1 MKILFICI
9 GELNIRNWSG
19 TTYNIYERLKA
30 KEDIKLEVLEL
41 TYKNQ
46 FKKFLFKIYNFIMK
60 LLGKK
65 IVEYNRSKSLLK
77 KYSKLIQLEI
87 EKSKEDF
94 DAIFSIG
101 SLPVTFLQ
109 TNIPIYIYTDGTVKL
124 MQNYYED
131 FSNFSERTLE
141 KLNNYEK
148 TALSKS
154 KIIFVASNW
163 VKKSIE
169 DDYNINKEKI
179 KEVKIG
185 ANFESKLS
193 DKEIISIVE
202 ERAKQ
207 NKINILFVGVNWDRK
222 GGNKLVEIA
231 NMLNSKKKV
240 KVNFVGIKARE
251 LKKAKFEYE
260 FLGFLNKNDKE
271 DREKLYKLYKEA
283 TFFVLPT
290 KAECVGSVFC
300 EAASFGLPVITTNT
314 GGIPS
319 LVENNVTGKLFEVY
333 EDSNKIADYII
344 EVFNNKEMYKDISKN
359 ALERYNKALNW
370 ESIVNSIYKEI
381 NEGERDKNGTKQKN

>member
-19 TTYNIYERLKA
+19 TTYNIYERLKSR
-30 KEDIKLEVLEL
+30 EDIKLEVLEL

-46 FKKFLFKIYNFIMK
+46 FKKFLFKTYNFIMK
-60 LLGKK
+60 LFGKK
-65 IVEYNRSKSLLK
+65 VVEYNRSKSLLK
-77 KYSKLIQLEI
+77 KYSKLIQSEI
-87 EKSKEDF
+87 KKSKEDF

-131 FSNFSERTLE
+131 FSNFSEKTLE

-169 DDYNINKEKI
+169 DDYKIDKEMI

-185 ANFESKLS
+185 ANFESNLS
-193 DKEIISIVE
+193 DKEIINIVE

-207 NKINILFVGVNWDRK
+207 NKIN
-222 GGNKLVEIA
+222 
-231 NMLNSKKKV
+231 
-240 KVNFVGIKARE
+240 
-251 LKKAKFEYE
+251 
-260 FLGFLNKNDKE
+260 
-271 DREKLYKLYKEA
+271 
-283 TFFVLPT
+283 
-290 KAECVGSVFC
+290 
-300 EAASFGLPVITTNT
+300 
-314 GGIPS
+314 
-319 LVENNVTGKLFEVY
+319 
-333 EDSNKIADYII
+333 
-344 EVFNNKEMYKDISKN
+344 
-359 ALERYNKALNW
+359 
-370 ESIVNSIYKEI
+370 
-381 NEGERDKNGTKQKN
+381 